1 MTRAQIAQNQYYMN
15 SRFFIQILDLP
26 EQECDIIRF
35 MKIES
40 TLGYQRL
47 DNFPLPATNGF
58 TKDLITGR
66 VKEKK

>member
-1 MTRAQIAQNQYYMN
+1 MNRVQIAQNQYYMN
-15 SRFFIQILDLP
+15 CRFFIQVLDLP

-40 TLGYQRL
+40 TLGYQRI

-66 VKEKK
+66 VEEKK